1 VESDGL
7 DKAIS
12 LSSMGIIVSS
22 AEAGKPEKRG
32 RRMRDFRSK
41 SETAR
46 REWMVWLYFPVM
58 RVLAIDPA
66 VRNTGY
72 ALLEGEARSP
82 VVLGYDVI
90 SIPKSLPQSAA
101 LAAVRSHLA
110 NLIAKFQPDE
120 VAVEGIIYVQSHQTA
135 ISMGAAR
142 AAALIAAA
150 DHGLPVYEYSPKK
163 VKSAVVGK
171 GNADKSQVAFM
182 VRALLGLAETPPS
195 DAADALAIGIAHLQ
209 ASDPLKAKLL
219 DRRLV

>member
-1 VESDGL
+1 
-7 DKAIS
+7 
-12 LSSMGIIVSS
+12 
-22 AEAGKPEKRG
+22 
-32 RRMRDFRSK
+32 
-41 SETAR
+41 
-46 REWMVWLYFPVM
+46 MVWLYITAM

-82 VVLGYDVI
+82 VVLAYDVI

-110 NLIAKFQPDE
+110 NLITKFQPDE

-163 VKSAVVGK
+163 VKSAVVGN

-182 VRALLGLAETPPS
+182 VRALFGLAETPPS